1 MDLNPVNLLVGFLVS
16 SVGLTFFVYGRRN
29 GRIPHI
35 AAGIPLMVVP
45 LFLPAAFSLVALAG
59 MSLILWVGTR
69 HFGL

>member
-1 MDLNPVNLLVGFLVS
+1 MAVDPVQLLVGFLVS

-35 AAGIPLMVVP
+35 AAGLPLMVVP
-45 LFLPAAFSLVALAG
+45 LFLPAAFSLVALVG
-59 MSLILWVGTR
+59 MSLILWIGTR